1 MYYALIGTLAV
12 IILIITNH
20 DILFKRHN
28 DHIIRSYRFF
38 LYAVTFYYITD
49 ILWGILDYY
58 RYRIP
63 LYVDTEIYFIAMAAG
78 IMALTQYVVTYIEDK
93 TIFRK
98 ILPGAGIIFFVTI
111 IILMIINIFKP
122 ILFSLNGAGDY
133 ETATGRYWILG
144 IQTILLFVTAIYSF
158 VGAIRTK
165 GLEGRRYLTVGLLAV
180 SMLTAIAIQMFNPL
194 LPLYSIGYLVGTCL
208 LRVFVIENEK
218 EEYRENLEK
227 TLAHEKEQS
236 KELKEA
242 WELAYTDALTGVES
256 RLAYLEAQE
265 RIDNLINENQ
275 LKDFALIVFDIN
287 NLKKINDTLGHQ
299 EGDRYIISACEL
311 IKNTFRNSKVY
322 RIGGD
327 EFMALLSEDDFE
339 VKDELVSI
347 FKKKIESNIK
357 KNEVVMAFG
366 MAEYIQGEDYSF
378 RHMFERADFAMYD
391 QKKQIKAAAK
401 NSK

>member
-1 MYYALIGTLAV
+1 MYYALIGTLAI

-122 ILFSLNGAGDY
+122 ILFSLNGDGDY
-133 ETATGRYWILG
+133 ETASGRYWILG
-144 IQTILLFVTAIYSF
+144 IQTIILFVTAVYSF
-158 VGAIRTK
+158 IGAIRTR

-180 SMLTAIAIQMFNPL
+180 SMLTAISIQMFNPL

-265 RIDNLINENQ
+265 KIDNLINENQ

-287 NLKKINDTLGHQ
+287 NLKKVNDTLGHQ

-339 VKDELVSI
+339 VKDELLSI
-347 FKKKIESNIK
+347 FKKKIEANIK
-357 KNEVVMAFG
+357 KNEVVLAFG

-391 QKKQIKAAAK
+391 LKKQLKATIK
-401 NSK
+401 

>member
-1 MYYALIGTLAV
+1 MYYALIGTLAI

-28 DHIIRSYRFF
+28 DHIIRSYKFF

-98 ILPGAGIIFFVTI
+98 ILPSVGIIFFVTI

-122 ILFSLNGAGDY
+122 ILFSLNGDGDY
-133 ETATGRYWILG
+133 ETASGRYWILG
-144 IQTILLFVTAIYSF
+144 IQTIILFVTAVYSF
-158 VGAIRTK
+158 IGAIRTR

-180 SMLTAIAIQMFNPL
+180 SMLTAISIQMFNPL

-242 WELAYTDALTGVES
+242 WELAYKDALTGVES

-347 FKKKIESNIK
+347 FKKKIEANIK
-357 KNEVVMAFG
+357 KNEVVLAFG
-366 MAEYIQGEDYSF
+366 MAEYIPGEDYSF

-391 QKKQIKAAAK
+391 LKKQLKATIK
-401 NSK
+401 

>member
-144 IQTILLFVTAIYSF
+144 IQTILLFVTAVYSF

-287 NLKKINDTLGHQ
+287 NLKKVNDTLGHQ

-391 QKKQIKAAAK
+391 QKKQIKSAAK